1 MAFYFTLILLSWVDS
16 LILLPLSSTEP
27 ITYKWCHLVFG
38 VHVRHQ
44 RGQHSQLTLSADWT
58 NFIKAHICVYIRTV
72 SVCRCSQHLADC
84 RWILCNFFSFCQ
96 VLKLWRH
103 PPENSETNRNVKE
116 TLSWDALTWGQQ
128 REGKKTNSICSCVC
142 GEHDFYFFLPFQ
154 VFIKTGYNRKQ
165 RPSLFLWL
173 HAWETESFAWICTA
187 ETGRSWEQTNKTHCK
202 LTRILPSS
210 VNRLM
215 NEEEEEGGGDQ
226 QYLKCTNCSR
236 SVCTTCTVST
246 LELQCRHVQPESHKV
261 MSH

>member
-116 TLSWDALTWGQQ
+116 TRCLNMRAAE
-128 REGKKTNSICSCVC
+128 RRKTNNQHLLLCLQWTW
-142 GEHDFYFFLPFQ
+142 FLFFFT
-154 VFIKTGYNRKQ
+154 V
-165 RPSLFLWL
+165 
-173 HAWETESFAWICTA
+173 
-187 ETGRSWEQTNKTHCK
+187 
-202 LTRILPSS
+202 SS
-210 VNRLM
+210 VHQNRVQQKTTPLSLPLAACLRNRELCM
-215 NEEEEEGGGDQ
+215 DLHSGDRQKLRANQ
-226 QYLKCTNCSR
+226 QNSL
-236 SVCTTCTVST
+236 
-246 LELQCRHVQPESHKV
+246 
-261 MSH
+261 

>member
-1 MAFYFTLILLSWVDS
+1 MRVYQNSLRVSLLTTSGGLQMDTVQF
-16 LILLPLSSTEP
+16 LFILSSTEIVTP
-27 ITYKWCHLVFG
+27 STWK
-38 VHVRHQ
+38 Q
-44 RGQHSQLTLSADWT
+44 RDKQECQR
-58 NFIKAHICVYIRTV
+58 NFKL
-72 SVCRCSQHLADC
+72 RCLNMRAAE
-84 RWILCNFFSFCQ
+84 R
-96 VLKLWRH
+96 R
-103 PPENSETNRNVKE
+103 
-116 TLSWDALTWGQQ
+116 
-128 REGKKTNSICSCVC
+128 KKTNSICSCVC